1 MSLAWAAAA
10 NRKTDHSKQACHH
23 GLCHENSNDWH
34 TSLQR
39 PFVSC
44 KNIGESSMVNRCF
57 SVHTCC
63 QNARPHE
70 GSNQH
75 ENQQTFPS
83 NLREAWIP
91 SCSQRLQFP
100 DIVFVCRAELL
111 SKCGPAEKS
120 VALLPTQRYSAEVPS
135 TLMSY
140 CSRARN

>member
-1 MSLAWAAAA
+1 
-10 NRKTDHSKQACHH
+10 
-23 GLCHENSNDWH
+23 
-34 TSLQR
+34 
-39 PFVSC
+39 
-44 KNIGESSMVNRCF
+44 MVNRCF

-75 ENQQTFPS
+75 ESQQTFPS

-100 DIVFVCRAELL
+100 DIMFVFRAELL

-120 VALLPTQRYSAEVPS
+120 VALLPTQRNSAVDPDELLFS
-135 TLMSY
+135 CQKLS
-140 CSRARN
+140 